1 MPCGRRIGPK
11 IRRTPSRPHLKAPVT
26 TATLQKTSA
35 VDTAQAPILRIED
48 LVVEFRQQEKVVRAA
63 NHVSIAIRRGET
75 LGIVGESGS
84 GKSVLCRSIL
94 RLLPS
99 PPAFVRAG
107 RITFNGRDLLKLS
120 DAEMEQVRGTDI
132 AMIFQ
137 NPMNA
142 LNPVWPIG
150 DQISEGERVHRNISS
165 RAARDRAI
173 ALLKRVGIPSPE
185 LRVDEYPHQWSGG
198 MLQRAVIAMAIAG
211 GPKLIL
217 ADEPTTALDVTIQDQ
232 ILALL
237 MDLQEATGTTLVL
250 VSHDMAVV
258 AETCDRVAVMYAG
271 RIMELAPTTEI
282 FSSPRHPYTLGLL
295 RSIPRID
302 GKDQRLEP
310 ISGQPPN
317 LSSLPPGCPFMPRC
331 RFASPECGEVEIAL
345 REVTPGHFSACIKA
359 ERDLRECVLMR
370 NARPTAALGSRS
382 CRGVSA
388 RPLICRCP
396 VT

>member
-1 MPCGRRIGPK
+1 MTAAAIQNP
-11 IRRTPSRPHLKAPVT
+11 LAP
-26 TATLQKTSA
+26 
-35 VDTAQAPILRIED
+35 DTAPRPILEIDD
-48 LVVEFRQQEKVVRAA
+48 LVVEFRQKEKVVRAA
-63 NHVSIAIRRGET
+63 DRVSIAIRHGET
-75 LGIVGESGS
+75 MGIVGESGS

-99 PPAFVRAG
+99 PPAFIRSG
-107 RITFNGRDLLKLS
+107 CIFFNGRDLLKLS
-120 DAEMEQVRGTDI
+120 DTEMEDIRGAGI

-150 DQISEGERVHRNISS
+150 DQITEGERIHQKIGS
-165 RAARDRAI
+165 RAARERAI
-173 ALLKRVGIPSPE
+173 ELLKRVGIASPE

-198 MLQRAVIAMAIAG
+198 MLQRAVISMAIARE
-211 GPKLIL
+211 PKLIL

-237 MDLQEATGTTLVL
+237 IELQRATGTTLIL

-271 RIMELAPTTEI
+271 RIMELAPTLEL

-302 GKDQRLEP
+302 GKVQRLEP
-310 ISGQPPN
+310 ISGQPPA
-317 LSSLPPGCPFMPRC
+317 LSNLPPGCPFMPRC
-331 RFASPECGEVEIAL
+331 RFASPECGVAEIAL
-345 REVTPGHFSACIKA
+345 REVTPGHFSACIKPD
-359 ERDLRECVLMR
+359 EISK
-370 NARPTAALGSRS
+370 NAH
-382 CRGVSA
+382 
-388 RPLICRCP
+388 
-396 VT
+396 